1 MPKQSNDDSKDKE
14 RPKPTT
20 KEKEARL
27 KEMEKLG
34 TRGMLLRAMEVLSDE
49 HLSDDQLR
57 RALIILEGIEPDDN
71 P

>member
-1 MPKQSNDDSKDKE
+1 MPKQSNDDRKD
-14 RPKPTT
+14 
-20 KEKEARL
+20 KEARL

-34 TRGMLLRAMEVLSDE
+34 TRGMLLRAMEMLSDE
-49 HLSDDQLR
+49 HLSDDRLR